1 MVRMDAGIYNKHI
14 IGRKPRKGCVNNMKK
29 FAFIGAGSY
38 IFTRTLVRDLLTFP
52 AFEDCEL
59 ALMDI
64 NPLRLEKIT
73 ACVNKVVDAF
83 GNKAKVTSTMC
94 RKEALEGADGVVC
107 TVFNGDIDI
116 WRYDIEIPKEYGVD
130 INVGDTRSVAGI
142 FRALR
147 NIPLMLDICAD
158 IEKYCPNAVFL
169 NYTNPMSMLCKAM
182 QSRTKVQVTGLC
194 HSVQGTAKMLADWIG
209 APMDEITYTCAGVNH
224 QAFYLDYKWNGQDA
238 YPLIRK
244 KLEDP
249 EFYNKEIVRNEMF
262 LHLDYYPTESSGHN
276 SEYNQWFRKRPDLIE
291 KYCTHGTGWNPGL
304 YAYSL
309 NLRLERDKTWVSE
322 LDKWI
327 AEEKVDMN
335 RGGEYAS
342 NIFNALIGDHTM
354 FKFNGNVLNKGLIEN
369 LPYDCCVEVPVLASK
384 DGMEPMHVGKLPDHL
399 AVLVN
404 TTARIEDIVADAAV
418 TGDRRAVF
426 QAVCMDPLT
435 SAVCSLQEIKDMTD
449 ALFLKNKDYLPAF
462 KI

>member
-1 MVRMDAGIYNKHI
+1 
-14 IGRKPRKGCVNNMKK
+14 MKK

-38 IFTRTLVRDLLTFP
+38 VFTRNLVRDLLTFP

-73 ACVNKVVDAF
+73 ACVRKIVDAF
-83 GNKAKVTSTMC
+83 GGKAKVTSTMS
-94 RKEALEGADGVVC
+94 RPEALMGADGVLC

-116 WRYDIEIPKEYGVD
+116 WRYDIEIPKEFGVD
-130 INVGDTRSVAGI
+130 TNVGDTRSVSGI

-169 NYTNPMSMLCKAM
+169 NYTNPMSMLCRAM
-182 QSRTKVQVTGLC
+182 QGRTKVQVTGLC

-224 QAFYLDYKWNGQDA
+224 QAFYLEYRWKGQDA
-238 YPLIRK
+238 YPLIREAVMK
-244 KLEDP
+244 P
-249 EFYNKEIVRNEMF
+249 EIYQQELVRNEMF
-262 LHLDYYPTESSGHN
+262 LNLDYYPTESSGHN
-276 SEYNQWFRKRPDLIE
+276 SEYNPWFRKRPDLIE

-309 NLRLERDKTWVSE
+309 NLRLERQKTWVGE
-322 LDKWI
+322 LDQWI
-327 AEEKVDMN
+327 KEAPVEKT
-335 RGGEYAS
+335 RGGEYAA
-342 NIFNALIGDHTM
+342 NIFNAIFGDGEM
-354 FKFNGNVLNKGLIEN
+354 YQFNGNVLNKNLIDN
-369 LPYDCCVEVPVLASK
+369 LPYDSCVEVPALACRE
-384 DGMEPMHVGKLPDHL
+384 GIRPMHVGPLPAHL
-399 AVLVN
+399 AILVN
-404 TTARIEDIVADAAV
+404 TTARLEDIVAEAAV

-426 QAVCMDPLT
+426 HAVCMDPLT
-435 SAVCSLQEIKDMTD
+435 SAVCSLDEIKRMTD
-449 ALFLKNKDYLPAF
+449 ALFEKNRDYLPAF
-462 KI
+462 FGKN